1 MIDREIL
8 EREYN
13 EKIKDLEEKL
23 SMAEIVKKSEVILN
37 QGLRDQLEIKDIQLE
52 AIAKL
57 NRELV
62 EKVGKLSEQIN
73 QWKRS

>member
-52 AIAKL
+52 AMAKL

-62 EKVGKLSEQIN
+62 EKVGKLREQIN

>member
-52 AIAKL
+52 AMAKL
-57 NRELV
+57 NRELI
-62 EKVGKLSEQIN
+62 EKVGKLREQIN

>member
-1 MIDREIL
+1 MIDRKIL

-62 EKVGKLSEQIN
+62 EKVGKLREQIN

>member
-62 EKVGKLSEQIN
+62 EKVGKLREQIN